1 MIEELFRWEE
11 YASVSYETVRT
22 IAIMTDNTKIL
33 KKIEE
38 ADREGDFNMCKAVD
52 DMEKHWVSRRKLS

>member
-1 MIEELFRWEE
+1 MMEELFRREE
-11 YASVSYETVRT
+11 YAGVSYETART

-33 KKIEE
+33 EKIEE
-38 ADREGDFNMCKAVD
+38 ADREGDFDMCKAAD